1 MSKNDM
7 ICAKYFASVINLE
20 EAVGREGKG
29 RRESKGNVCKFWN
42 VSAKYEL
49 NPMFDH
55 KIIYKRY
62 SQWIPKM
69 KMRKLDFWLV
79 TENC

>member
-7 ICAKYFASVINLE
+7 IGAKFFASVINLE

-55 KIIYKRY
+55 EII
-62 SQWIPKM
+62 
-69 KMRKLDFWLV
+69 
-79 TENC
+79 